1 MSTNTKKPVLQKPG
15 SDSSSRF
22 SGARNFA
29 AGETETEVPVQD
41 QVKAAPVA
49 NKKATAKKA
58 PPLKPVKNDAPTV
71 RENFDLEE
79 DLSNQMRFFLANSR
93 KFRSKR
99 AFLTQC
105 LIDGLKKYDGQ

>member
-1 MSTNTKKPVLQKPG
+1 MSTKKPVLQKPG
-15 SDSSSRF
+15 SDKSSRF

-29 AGETETEVPVQD
+29 TGSEVETEAPVQ
-41 QVKAAPVA
+41 APVSS
-49 NKKATAKKA
+49 KAPATDKA
-58 PPLKPVKNDAPTV
+58 PPLKVQKNTAPTV

-79 DLSNQMRFFLANSR
+79 DLSNQMRHFLTDSR

-105 LIDGLKKYDGQ
+105 LLDGLKKYEGQ

>member
-1 MSTNTKKPVLQKPG
+1 MSTKKPVLQKPG
-15 SDSSSRF
+15 SDKSSRF

-29 AGETETEVPVQD
+29 TGSEVETE
-41 QVKAAPVA
+41 APVSS
-49 NKKATAKKA
+49 KAPATDKA
-58 PPLKPVKNDAPTV
+58 PPLKAPKNTAPTV

-79 DLSNQMRFFLANSR
+79 DLSNQMRHFLTDSR

-105 LIDGLKKYDGQ
+105 LLDGLKKYEGQ